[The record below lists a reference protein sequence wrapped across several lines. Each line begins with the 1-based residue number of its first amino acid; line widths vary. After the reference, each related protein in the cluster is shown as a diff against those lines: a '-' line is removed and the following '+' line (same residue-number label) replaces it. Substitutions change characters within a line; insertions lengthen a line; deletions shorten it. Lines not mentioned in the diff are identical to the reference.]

1 MSGCLWLSMFYHCL
15 VRNGNKTVWLWI
27 YVKKIR
33 FGAEISTFTTL
44 IMLKGE
50 YYLSVMSS
58 SDISSVTMVTCPW
71 SPWLCVP
78 QLWRNNQST
87 IAYSLMVSISDTKR
101 LLLTLERPSTL
112 KNDAKEVQCT
122 GPVWALFK
130 RQYVTTWVWRT
141 GWFKRLAALAQCLKT
156 ME

>member
-27 YVKKIR
+27 YVKKNHI
-33 FGAEISTFTTL
+33 GVEISTFTTL

-50 YYLSVMSS
+50 YHLSVMSS

-87 IAYSLMVSISDTKR
+87 IAYSLMVSISDIRDFFWLWNDHLHWKMMLKR
-101 LLLTLERPSTL
+101 CS
-112 KNDAKEVQCT
+112 
-122 GPVWALFK
+122 
-130 RQYVTTWVWRT
+130 
-141 GWFKRLAALAQCLKT
+141 ALAQCGPCSTVSMWRPGCGEQVDLNV
-156 ME
+156 